1 MKMENI
7 WISKTLGKHL
17 FLVQI
22 ENCFFTL
29 SRQGDLDIW
38 EIDFKQ
44 WRKIIPDDI
53 PKWAQE
59 KIKYLENY
67 TEQFEVKYEYEENG
81 VWKKDSEY
89 IDVNCFKWQ
98 ENMHEKAQQKAL
110 RMFEETGKNVKILSV
125 TFC

>member
-1 MKMENI
+1 MNMENI

-17 FLVQI
+17 FLVKI
-22 ENCFFTL
+22 ENDFSTI
-29 SRQGDLDIW
+29 SRQGIFTIS

-53 PKWAQE
+53 PKWVQD

-67 TEQFEVKYEYEENG
+67 TEQFEIKYEYAENG
-81 VWKKDSEY
+81 IWKTDLEY

-98 ENMHEKAQQKAL
+98 ENIHEKAQQKFL
-110 RMFEETGKNVKILSV
+110 KKCKDIGISVKILSV

>member
-1 MKMENI
+1 MKMENV

-17 FLVQI
+17 FLVEI
-22 ENCFFTL
+22 ENVFSTI
-29 SRQGDLDIW
+29 SRQGTLTIW

-53 PKWAQE
+53 PKWALE

-81 VWKKDSEY
+81 VWKKDLEY

-98 ENMHEKAQQKAL
+98 ENIHEKARQKFL
-110 RMFEETGKNVKILSV
+110 RMCEETGKNVKILSV

>member
-17 FLVQI
+17 FLVEI
-22 ENCFFTL
+22 ENDFSTI
-29 SRQGDLDIW
+29 SRQGILAIS

-53 PKWAQE
+53 PKWALE

-81 VWKKDSEY
+81 VWKKDFEY

-98 ENMHEKAQQKAL
+98 ENIHEKAQQKFLAKCK
-110 RMFEETGKNVKILSV
+110 EIGISVKILSV
-125 TFC
+125 NFC

>member
-17 FLVQI
+17 FLVEI
-22 ENCFFTL
+22 ENDFSTI
-29 SRQGDLDIW
+29 SRQGIFAIS

-53 PKWAQE
+53 PKWALE

-81 VWKKDSEY
+81 VWKKDFEY

-98 ENMHEKAQQKAL
+98 ENMHEKARQKFL
-110 RMFEETGKNVKILSV
+110 ENCKETGKNVKILSV

>member
-17 FLVQI
+17 FLVEI
-22 ENCFFTL
+22 ENDFSTI
-29 SRQGDLDIW
+29 SRQGIFAIS

-53 PKWAQE
+53 PKWALE

-67 TEQFEVKYEYEENG
+67 TEQFEVKYEY
-81 VWKKDSEY
+81 K
-89 IDVNCFKWQ
+89 
-98 ENMHEKAQQKAL
+98 
-110 RMFEETGKNVKILSV
+110 RMEFGKKILN
-125 TFC
+125 TLT